1 MSAYSRNANKSHHA
15 YAQSMQNSID
25 AHIASL
31 VRGLPIPVD
40 KKRQDTRRRI
50 EEARIMREENE
61 R

>member
-15 YAQSMQNSID
+15 YAHAMQNSID

-40 KKRQDTRRRI
+40 KKRQATRRRI
-50 EEARIMREENE
+50 EEIRMMREENE

>member
-1 MSAYSRNANKSHHA
+1 MSNYNKNSRASHAGYSQA
-15 YAQSMQNSID
+15 MQNSID

-50 EEARIMREENE
+50 EEARIMREAEK
-61 R
+61 